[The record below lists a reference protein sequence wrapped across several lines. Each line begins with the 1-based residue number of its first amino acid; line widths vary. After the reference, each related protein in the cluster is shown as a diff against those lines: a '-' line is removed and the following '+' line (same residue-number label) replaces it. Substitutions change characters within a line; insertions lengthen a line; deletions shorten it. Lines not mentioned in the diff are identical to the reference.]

1 MPMQRLL
8 TKEKIDSQELETL
21 LEARKE
27 GKVDFLLIDVREEHE
42 YDAGH
47 LEGVDMLKPTSL
59 FSQWG
64 QVLFTEAKEQT
75 IIFTCRTGSRSGQV
89 QDVFRDNGHTGVIN
103 HTGGIVSYNGKIER

>member
-1 MPMQRLL
+1 MQKLL
-8 TKEKIDSQELETL
+8 TKERIHSEELETL

-27 GKVDFLLIDVREEHE
+27 GRVDFLLVDVREQHE
-42 YDAGH
+42 YDDGH

-64 QVLFTEAKEQT
+64 QMLFTEAKERT

-89 QDVFRDNGHTGVIN
+89 QDVFRDNGHARVIN
-103 HTGGIVSYNGKIER
+103 HAGGIVSYNGKIER